1 VDGLSRARSILTNK
15 KFIAL
20 PHTWA
25 KAQMMREIL
34 HIVGDM
40 HQPLH
45 NSNFY
50 NESYKTGDLGGN
62 FIKIKKLTG
71 ET

>member
-1 VDGLSRARSILTNK
+1 LSRARSILTNK

-25 KAQMMREIL
+25 KAQMIRETL

-40 HQPLH
+40 H
-45 NSNFY
+45 
-50 NESYKTGDLGGN
+50 
-62 FIKIKKLTG
+62 
-71 ET
+71 